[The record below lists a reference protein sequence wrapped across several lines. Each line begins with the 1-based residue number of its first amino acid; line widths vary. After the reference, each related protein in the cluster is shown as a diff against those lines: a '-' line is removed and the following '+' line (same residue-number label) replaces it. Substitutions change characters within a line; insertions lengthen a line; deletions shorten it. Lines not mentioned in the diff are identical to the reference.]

1 MKPLVTVVVE
11 LKALL
16 ADPERNFTAIV
27 TLLDQHANRAEYEVA
42 RFLATRALMPL
53 TEAKLKHRDP
63 EERKA
68 AVQAVGLAFA
78 RAPATRILRRA
89 VKDPVPTVAAEARRF
104 IKALQ
109 LDDVAPPDTRY
120 RPRAHSKKVWNRG
133 GWNPSG
139 WLFGLRPGHRHFKAP
154 PGLPPLRTRDDVARL
169 LELPPGDLGRFMRA
183 GAGPGSGYVEFE
195 RPKRTGGV
203 RVIAAPREPLR
214 SAQRR
219 LLDQVLSK
227 VEVHAAAQGFVRGRS
242 ILTNAQPHTGAA
254 LVAKVDLEDF
264 FPTIHYRRVRG
275 LFLSLGYNE
284 TVASA
289 LAGLTT
295 WRPTLEDGTVAW
307 PGVLPQGAPTSPAIA
322 NLVCRRLDRRL
333 TALALRYGATYSRY
347 ADDLTF
353 SFRTVPQNV
362 GRVLWWVNSICQ
374 QEGFFEHT
382 RKRRLMRQSGRMAVT
397 NLTVNQRVSISREDR
412 RRFKAI
418 LANCRKHGMASQAR
432 GKERFRDWLHGYAA
446 FVAMVN
452 PELGKKWLAQVAT
465 LKD

>member
-1 MKPLVTVVVE
+1 V
-11 LKALL
+11 
-16 ADPERNFTAIV
+16 PE
-27 TLLDQHANRAEYEVA
+27 
-42 RFLATRALMPL
+42 
-53 TEAKLKHRDP
+53 
-63 EERKA
+63 
-68 AVQAVGLAFA
+68 
-78 RAPATRILRRA
+78 
-89 VKDPVPTVAAEARRF
+89 
-104 IKALQ
+104 
-109 LDDVAPPDTRY
+109 
-120 RPRAHSKKVWNRG
+120 
-133 GWNPSG
+133 
-139 WLFGLRPGHRHFKAP
+139 
-154 PGLPPLRTRDDVARL
+154 GLPKLNTRDDVARL
-169 LELPPGDLGRFMRA
+169 LELPAGELSRFMRA

-219 LLDQVLSK
+219 LLDLMLSK
-227 VEVHAAAQGFVRGRS
+227 VEVHVAAQGFVRGRS
-242 ILTNAQPHTGAA
+242 IVSNAQLHTGAA

-264 FPTIHYRRVRG
+264 FPTVHYRRVRG
-275 LFLSLGYNE
+275 LFHSLGYNDE
-284 TVASA
+284 VSSA

-353 SFRTVPQNV
+353 SFPKLPDNV
-362 GRVLWWVNSICQ
+362 GRVLWWVNSICH

-382 RKRRLMRQSGRMAVT
+382 RKRRLMRPSGRMAVT
-397 NLTVNQRVSISREDR
+397 GLTVNQRVSISREDR

-418 LANCRKHGMASQAR
+418 LANCKKHGLASQAR
-432 GKERFRDWLHGYAA
+432 GKANFRAWVHGYAA

-452 PELGKKWLAQVAT
+452 PELGRKWLAEVAT